1 MLVVPTTPTIYT
13 VDEIAAEPYRLNAT
27 LGTYTNFVN
36 FFDLCALA
44 VPSGRYRNGIP
55 IGITL
60 IAPAFADAALA
71 QFARRLTALALR

>member
-1 MLVVPTTPTIYT
+1 MPTTPTIYT
-13 VDEIAAEPYRLNAT
+13 IDQVTAEPYALNAT

-44 VPSGRYRNGIP
+44 VPSGRYAGGVP

-60 IAPAFADAALA
+60 IAPAFAEASLA
-71 QFARRLTALALR
+71 QVARRMTALALR